1 MCPRDAINVSHL
13 YSTLQKLKRIEK
25 CILVA
30 AKLEKEEDQFDF
42 YVLHP
47 ACTVGLR

>member
-1 MCPRDAINVSHL
+1 MVEEFEVEKYILAVDDPESIAASE
-13 YSTLQKLKRIEK
+13 KR
-25 CILVA
+25 A